1 MCGELSKAQFAEMAY
16 KKPLKQFFVLVYF
29 VPGCNTYVYRVLI
42 VNETLHL
49 SIKIQYVIVQMFL
62 ALVFNKDSYYHIFSK
77 VTLHYI
83 FSMQVK

>member
-1 MCGELSKAQFAEMAY
+1 MCGELSKAQFVEIPY

-49 SIKIQYVIVQMFL
+49 SIKIQYLIVLRL

>member
-1 MCGELSKAQFAEMAY
+1 MCGELSKSQFAEMAY

-49 SIKIQYVIVQMFL
+49 SIKIQYLIVLRL

>member
-1 MCGELSKAQFAEMAY
+1 MCGELSKAQFAEIAC

-62 ALVFNKDSYYHIFSK
+62 YVWH
-77 VTLHYI
+77 
-83 FSMQVK
+83 